1 VVELRAVSYWYPEAQ
16 APALD
21 RIDLCIEGGDRLL
34 VAGLSGAG
42 KSTLLRVLNGLVPHF
57 YGGRFGGEARIAGWE
72 VRRSGPMRLAEHVG
86 MVFQEPQSRF
96 LSSAVEDEL
105 AFGLEISGL
114 DSGEIRRRVAE
125 VIERLDLGALMGRR
139 LDRLS
144 TGEQARVAIAS
155 ALARRP
161 ALLALDE
168 PTTELDPVA
177 AQEMVAWLDDLSRE
191 HGLTVVAAEHR
202 LGRWLER
209 VERLAYLEAGG
220 RLAAVGP
227 PAEVLQ
233 RMPYADPPME
243 AARRLGLDGTVDPA
257 ALVRALQGLP
267 GPEAGAAAS
276 AGAPRLSVR
285 GLTFAYNRHPALD
298 AVDLELVSG
307 QVVGLVGRN
316 GSGKTTLLRCLMGLE
331 QPASGAITLDG
342 LPVDGVSVA
351 ERARRIGF
359 VSQVPGSMLFAESV
373 EAELEFTLKS
383 HGLLGRPPV
392 DPAWLL
398 ETLGLT
404 EVRAAYPRDLSAGQR
419 QRAALAAVMVTR
431 PSVLLLDEPTL
442 GMDPL
447 AQADLRRL
455 IRSRV
460 ADGAGVL
467 VASHDVEFI
476 AAVADRVVV
485 LHGGRVV
492 AEGPTD
498 ATLFAQPGFRTA
510 LQTLTGKSWP
520 AVAEDVVG
528 GGR

>member
-1 VVELRAVSYWYPEAQ
+1 VSYWYPESR

-21 RIDLCIEGGDRLL
+21 RIDLRIERGDRLL

-57 YGGRFGGEARIAGWE
+57 YGGRFGGEARIAGCE
-72 VRRSGPMRLAEHVG
+72 VRRCGPMRLAEHVG

-125 VIERLDLGALMGRR
+125 VIERLDLRALMGRR

-177 AQEMVAWLDDLSRE
+177 AQEMVTWLDALSRE

-202 LGRWLER
+202 LGRWLEAI
-209 VERLAYLEAGG
+209 EGLAYLEPGG
-220 RLAAVGP
+220 RLAAVGRP
-227 PAEVLQ
+227 EDVLQ
-233 RMPYADPPME
+233 QMPYADPPTE
-243 AARRLGLDGTVDPA
+243 AARRLGLDGAIDRA
-257 ALVRALQGLP
+257 GLVRALQGLP
-267 GPEAGAAAS
+267 GPAAVAGPS
-276 AGAPRLSVR
+276 AGEPRLSVR
-285 GLTFAYNRHPALD
+285 GLTFAYNRHLALD
-298 AVDLELVSG
+298 EVDLELASG

-316 GSGKTTLLRCLMGLE
+316 GSGKTTFLRCVMGLE
-331 QPASGAITLDG
+331 QPASGGILLDG
-342 LPVDGVSVA
+342 FPVRGMSVA
-351 ERARRIGF
+351 ERARRMGF

-373 EAELEFTLKS
+373 KAELEFTLKS

-392 DPAWLL
+392 DPDGLL
-398 ETLGLT
+398 ESLGLT
-404 EVRAAYPRDLSAGQR
+404 EVRGAYPRDLSAGQR

-455 IRSRV
+455 IRDRA

-485 LHGGRVV
+485 LHGGRVA

-498 ATLFAQPGFRTA
+498 ETLFTQPGFRTA
-510 LQTLTGKSWP
+510 LQTLTGMPWP
-520 AVAEDVVG
+520 AVAEDVGEG
-528 GGR
+528 GG